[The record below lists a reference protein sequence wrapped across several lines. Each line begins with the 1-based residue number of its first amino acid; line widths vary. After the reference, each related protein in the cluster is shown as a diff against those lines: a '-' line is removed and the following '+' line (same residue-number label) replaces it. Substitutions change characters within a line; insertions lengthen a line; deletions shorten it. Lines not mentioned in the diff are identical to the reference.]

1 MTKYTE
7 IIKKWDDKKP
17 MIKIMDVR
25 EASNADGLV
34 SDSGKA
40 VNINGR
46 WYPISIL
53 RISDNTNDT
62 HNYNPEGQTVWV
74 PVWFLMTNNISF
86 ESVAIQGDRNGK
98 RIYDV

>member
-40 VNINGR
+40 VNINGC

-53 RISDNTNDT
+53 RISDNTNDA
-62 HNYNPEGQTVWV
+62 HNYNPEGHTVWV

-86 ESVAIQGDRNGK
+86 ESVAI
-98 RIYDV
+98 